1 MNPEMQEILDK
12 KAAETLSK
20 LSEDQLNDQSQLAQ
34 LIANSTIMKSYEAIM
49 QQYEVELEKKTNQIS
64 EMQAD

>member
-20 LSEDQLNDQSQLAQ
+20 LSEDQLNDQSQLA
-34 LIANSTIMKSYEAIM
+34 
-49 QQYEVELEKKTNQIS
+49 
-64 EMQAD
+64 